1 MWHVKALIAVDDDGN
16 IVEIDD
22 DYVTVTVTLKSDTN
36 IKVTR
41 GLLLDETPPCLSVAV
56 SDLINYVTD

>member
-1 MWHVKALIAVDDDGN
+1 MWHVKTLIAVDDDGN

-22 DYVTVTVTLKSDTN
+22 DYVTVTVTLSDTN

-41 GLLLDETPPCLSVAV
+41 GFLLDETPPCLSIAID
-56 SDLINYVTD
+56 DLINFIAD

>member
-1 MWHVKALIAVDDDGN
+1 MWHVKTLIAVDDDGN

-22 DYVTVTVTLKSDTN
+22 DYVTVTVTLSDTN

-41 GLLLDETPPCLSVAV
+41 GFLLDETPPCLSIAV
-56 SDLINYVTD
+56 DDLINFIAD

>member
-1 MWHVKALIAVDDDGN
+1 MWHVKSLIAVDDDGN

-22 DYVTVTVTLKSDTN
+22 DYATVTVTLDSEAS

-41 GLLLDETPPCLSVAV
+41 GFLLDETPPCLSIAIN
-56 SDLINYVTD
+56 DLINFIAD